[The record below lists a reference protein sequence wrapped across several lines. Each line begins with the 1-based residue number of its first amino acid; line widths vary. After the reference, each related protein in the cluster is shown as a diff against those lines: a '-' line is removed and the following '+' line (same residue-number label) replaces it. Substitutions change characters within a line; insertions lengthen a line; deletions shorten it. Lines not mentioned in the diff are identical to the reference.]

1 MGSPQE
7 SARSPRG
14 GAGSGQN
21 TSRLALIAGEVG
33 RGLHNMGSST
43 KHLINPAARH
53 EEARQRFEN
62 DVASKLMD
70 VIEKKKLANL
80 QVRGVVPARSVVA
93 DNLSVP
99 CSRFFQTVSFL

>member
-7 SARSPRG
+7 TVRSPHG

-21 TSRLALIAGEVG
+21 TGRLAFIAGEVSK
-33 RGLHNMGSST
+33 GLHNMGGSSKQLT
-43 KHLINPAARH
+43 NPAARH

-80 QVRGVVPARSVVA
+80 QVRWC
-93 DNLSVP
+93 
-99 CSRFFQTVSFL
+99 CSGRFRRC